1 MPENCLY
8 PKYSVFQVFLL
19 DNRDLM
25 LRGLT
30 LKFDVLIFLKNL
42 IKPLINFRRS
52 IAFIAFRKHPQAVYK
67 IGKHM
72 KEQTDEY

>member
-1 MPENCLY
+1 
-8 PKYSVFQVFLL
+8 
-19 DNRDLM
+19 M